1 MTAAAR
7 TVNTKRGVRP
17 GSVSASARTPEDRH
31 DELDEAL
38 QRGLRVRAP
47 GDRERGKEQEGDGRD
62 PERGRENGDDVAPH
76 GAEPALAGGGRKRQH
91 GREDDHQRRRAVG
104 DRHDQRHRREND
116 RGGMPQRQ
124 GAGARGRDGRRNG
137 GHAGANLVPS
147 KPWRPIHKGVRCG
160 PGKLLVCCRPR
171 RPGTLASARSGPGP
185 SRVAGGASSV
195 TPSFG

>member
-17 GSVSASARTPEDRH
+17 GSVSASARTPKIGTMNSTKPATRSSGPGSRRSR
-31 DELDEAL
+31 AR
-38 QRGLRVRAP
+38 QRAGRRWTRSRA
-47 GDRERGKEQEGDGRD
+47 GSRERR
-62 PERGRENGDDVAPH
+62 RASRRMAPSRRST
-76 GAEPALAGGGRKRQH
+76 AAAASAGTR
-91 GREDDHQRRRAVG
+91 REDDHQRRRAVG

-160 PGKLLVCCRPR
+160 PGKILVCCRPR